1 MEASDL
7 WAMATRDF
15 CTAICDEYLQ
25 RFTTTMTTT
34 PNFDDLTPPDELVH
48 QWCECERPSIGA
60 HKIIACAARWG
71 ARHGWEQ
78 ARQLW
83 PEPIRDRPPTEA
95 DGDKGGLVQY
105 IRRDGVWSVN
115 EWGAVA
121 HQGYDWQHTPRWQ
134 PRQPSLQ
141 EQAREQLKRHDMYGE
156 PLDTNLILS
165 ALEQAG
171 EEKA

>member
-1 MEASDL
+1 
-7 WAMATRDF
+7 
-15 CTAICDEYLQ
+15 
-25 RFTTTMTTT
+25 MTTT

-48 QWCECERPSIGA
+48 HWCECERPSIGA

-83 PEPIRDRPPTEA
+83 PEPISRPCTRE
-95 DGDKGGLVQY
+95 DGDDQKNVYVLTDGYWHLWQWSAVGL
-105 IRRDGVWSVN
+105 RDHSW
-115 EWGAVA
+115 A
-121 HQGYDWQHTPRWQ
+121 HTPRWQ

-171 EEKA
+171 EGK

>member
-1 MEASDL
+1 
-7 WAMATRDF
+7 
-15 CTAICDEYLQ
+15 
-25 RFTTTMTTT
+25 MTTT
-34 PNFDDLTPPDELVH
+34 PNFDDLTPPDDVYHEAAIDNG
-48 QWCECERPSIGA
+48 WRGA
-60 HKIIACAARWG
+60 ATAAARWG

-115 EWGAVA
+115 VWGAVA

-141 EQAREQLKRHDMYGE
+141 EQALA
-156 PLDTNLILS
+156 ILADENKVMIS
-165 ALEQAG
+165 TDDADIIRRALEQAG
-171 EEKA
+171 EGKA

>member
-1 MEASDL
+1 
-7 WAMATRDF
+7 
-15 CTAICDEYLQ
+15 
-25 RFTTTMTTT
+25 MTTT
-34 PNFDDLTPPDELVH
+34 PNFDDLTPPDALVH

-60 HKIIACAARWG
+60 HKIIAWAARWG

-83 PEPIRDRPPTEA
+83 PEPITDRPPTEA
-95 DGDKGGLVQY
+95 DGDEDGLVQVLSSDDFWVCRSWKY
-105 IRRDGVWSVN
+105 
-115 EWGAVA
+115 AVA
-121 HQGYDWQHTPRWQ
+121 AGRHDWQHTPRWQ
-134 PRQPSLQ
+134 PRLPSLQ
-141 EQAREQLKRHDMYGE
+141 ERAKEQLKRHDLYGE